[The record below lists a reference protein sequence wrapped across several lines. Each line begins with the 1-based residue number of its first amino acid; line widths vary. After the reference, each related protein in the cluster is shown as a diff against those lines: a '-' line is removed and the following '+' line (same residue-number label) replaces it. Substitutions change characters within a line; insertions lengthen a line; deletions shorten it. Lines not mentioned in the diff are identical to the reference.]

1 MRAANILVFFGAIC
15 VALVFPAAAEGDT
28 PSDSKPLRAVVLTGG
43 HGYDKEAF
51 EAMFRGVEGIEF
63 VFQEQRDHSELFEDI
78 SGWDYDVIV
87 FYSMTQEISEKRQ
100 QNLLALLDRGVGVV
114 ALHHIISGFNQW
126 PEFQKIIGSRFLFA
140 PVEQDGTTF
149 PVSSYKHDI
158 TVNVTIADPAH
169 PVTKGVTGFTAVDET
184 YLGCMF
190 QPDNQVLLTT
200 DEPTSDKTIG
210 WVRTYRKSRVCTI
223 QLGHG
228 PTIFAD
234 PMYKKLVMQAVRWT
248 ARKTG

>member
-1 MRAANILVFFGAIC
+1 MRTATILVLSAAIC
-15 VALVFPAAAEGDT
+15 AVLVFPAAAEGDT
-28 PSDSKPLRAVVLTGG
+28 PSNSKPLRAVVVTGG

-51 EAMFRGVEGIEF
+51 DAMFRGVDGIEF

-78 SGWDYDVIV
+78 SDWTYDVIV

-100 QNLLALLDRGVGVV
+100 QNFLALLDRGVGVV

-126 PEFQKIIGSRFLFA
+126 PEFQKIIGSRYLFE
-140 PVEQDGTTF
+140 PVERDGTTF

-158 TVNVTIADPAH
+158 EIDVTVANPNH

-200 DEPTSDKTIG
+200 DEPTSDKTIA
-210 WVRTYRKSRVCTI
+210 WVRSYRKSRICTI

-228 PTIFAD
+228 PTIFAE
-234 PMYKKLVMQAVRWT
+234 PMYRKLVMQAVRWT
-248 ARKTG
+248 AQKAG